1 MSTSTPKNDRNGKFE
16 KEDFEEITLFTSE
29 FETPEDKKEKA
40 PETPAENLRKDG
52 TADAE
57 ETAGDTG
64 PAPDDADAETA
75 EGMPAEPDFDTV
87 NLPEDPFE
95 VIPTDEFDSY
105 TDTAETIIETPEETV
120 HGGTEEII
128 TEGISASE
136 ESGETPADG
145 IAAEE
150 TVEET
155 PETEE
160 TESPEA
166 GPAEETAAEE
176 IPEEAE
182 PEQPEIENI
191 PADKPYIHMFSETA
205 DMSEDDK
212 EDPAAATGEYPPVKT
227 ASEEQAE
234 KDAAASKTS
243 KYEEL
248 HSFILEKQSAAGN
261 LYFKTAADIDID
273 KNIRDAET
281 FISQSEN
288 RDAAAE
294 PAMDAAP
301 ADTSG
306 VQAPV
311 EAPTEQIDMSETMIR
326 KGKKKSR
333 MKTYFAK
340 EKTGE
345 IDRGDLEMMLAFGLN
360 PTTTQ
365 TIETSKMT
373 ETNTNSQIPQADGMN
388 TTMGMTAAA
397 PEFRPD
403 VGTQYYEYSSD
414 EQNKEVFSYYH
425 KKYNRSKLRLWGA
438 AILAAFLFLLEN
450 LMTFGINLPAAISP
464 FTSPKTFAIIDIIL
478 AVLCTAL
485 VFDKLI
491 AAVKSVIKLKPE
503 PELILI
509 VGAFFSILG
518 AVLILA
524 YGPENTVMKYGRMY
538 NFPYAVSILLAFVY
552 DVLKYR
558 REIYSFK
565 IVASKKTKC
574 VVERIENSD
583 ETPEAKAFDEYLPAS
598 PLLYR
603 VGRAKKISGFF
614 AKVHEYP
621 KIKKVL
627 FIAIPLAVLASVI
640 MYIID
645 YFANGTGTFQ
655 SFSALTVTLQF
666 CLPLSAFISFS
677 YPMTHAAAVAYGYG
691 SAMIGD
697 ATVDRYTDASV
708 ISFDDTDVFPSDRTK
723 IRAVKVL
730 ENNRIDEVIYYAAS
744 VFSQLGGPL
753 RSVFNLAMLDIGH
766 SEDVEIL
773 DVSDKG
779 VEARVD
785 GKSIVIGQQSYLE
798 RQCFETVFEEGDDA
812 CSGKSSKRI
821 LYLACDNAVAAKIY
835 IRYGIDPSFENILRR
850 IYSAGMCVAVKSC
863 DPNIDNAL
871 LSGKINLSKYPVRI
885 IKCTSV
891 DDMNKTK
898 EESDSGIIST
908 GSVRGILQALSLC
921 DRLTHI
927 NRTNAVVKLLSIVL
941 GIFSSALIIGSGV
954 VSGVASL
961 YLAAY
966 QVFWMIPMML
976 LSKFYISAS
985 DKKEK

>member
-1 MSTSTPKNDRNGKFE
+1 MSTSTPKNDNNGKNGRDE
-16 KEDFEEITLFTSE
+16 YEEITLFTSE
-29 FETPEDKKEKA
+29 FETPEERAAEKSAGTPKEEKAAAEEEYAATAGDVSPTDIPEKPEDTAREQETAPEATEPETAPADAAPETSGDTGAEEERPFEPVFDEDTIPEDPFAGIATGEFDNTVTDKTVAAETDTVRESA
-40 PETPAENLRKDG
+40 PETPGPVPEG
-52 TADAE
+52 PE
-57 ETAGDTG
+57 ETAE
-64 PAPDDADAETA
+64 AR
-75 EGMPAEPDFDTV
+75 
-87 NLPEDPFE
+87 
-95 VIPTDEFDSY
+95 
-105 TDTAETIIETPEETV
+105 EETS
-120 HGGTEEII
+120 GEMNATEELL
-128 TEGISASE
+128 
-136 ESGETPADG
+136 
-145 IAAEE
+145 
-150 TVEET
+150 TVEEIT
-155 PETEE
+155 PET
-160 TESPEA
+160 
-166 GPAEETAAEE
+166 
-176 IPEEAE
+176 
-182 PEQPEIENI
+182 
-191 PADKPYIHMFSETA
+191 DRVKMFSETA
-205 DMSEDDK
+205 RIET
-212 EDPAAATGEYPPVKT
+212 DPAASTGEYTPV
-227 ASEEQAE
+227 AHGSETAE
-234 KDAAASKTS
+234 KAPAQPSEPKTS

-248 HSFILEKQSAAGN
+248 HSYILEKQSAGN
-261 LYFKTAADIDID
+261 LHFRTATDIDID
-273 KNIRDAET
+273 KNIREAED
-281 FISQSEN
+281 FVHQSEK
-288 RDAAAE
+288 REAAE
-294 PAMDAAP
+294 AVVYDVPAKETAP
-301 ADTSG
+301 ADTMTATSSFES
-306 VQAPV
+306 A
-311 EAPTEQIDMSETMIR
+311 DMSDTMVR
-326 KGKKKSR
+326 RKKKSR
-333 MKTYFAK
+333 MKTYFSK

-345 IDRGDLEMMLAFGLN
+345 IDKGDLEMMLAFGLN

-365 TIETSKMT
+365 TIETSKMPENGTPPATPQEKT
-373 ETNTNSQIPQADGMN
+373 ETG
-388 TTMGMTAAA
+388 TTAVPPIDA
-397 PEFRPD
+397 EYRPD
-403 VGTQYYEYSSD
+403 VGTQYYEYESD

-425 KKYNRSKLRLWGA
+425 RQYNLSKLRLWGA
-438 AILAAFLFLLEN
+438 AILAGLLLLLEN
-450 LMTFGINLPAAISP
+450 LMIFGIKLPAGISP
-464 FTSPKTFAIIDIIL
+464 FTSPTAFALTDVIL

-491 AAVKSVIKLKPE
+491 SAVRSAIKLKPE
-503 PELILI
+503 PELILV
-509 VGAFFSILG
+509 VGAFFLLLTTIL
-518 AVLILA
+518 VFA

-538 NFPYAVSILLAFVY
+538 NFPYAISILLAAVS
-552 DVLKYR
+552 DLLKFR

-565 IVASKKTKC
+565 IAASKKTKC
-574 VVERIENSD
+574 VVERITDSGD
-583 ETPEAKAFDEYLPAS
+583 TPEAKAFDEYLPAS

-614 AKVHEYP
+614 KKLREYP
-621 KIKKVL
+621 KIKKIL
-627 FIAIPLAVLASVI
+627 FIVVPAAVFAAFV
-640 MYIID
+640 MYLVD
-645 YFANGTGTFQ
+645 YFGNGTGTFQ
-655 SFSALTVTLQF
+655 SFSALLITLQF

-677 YPMTHAAAVAYGYG
+677 YPLTHASAVAYEFG

-708 ISFDDTDVFPSDRTK
+708 ISFDDTDVFPADRTK

-835 IRYGIDPSFENILRR
+835 IRYSVDPSFENILRR

-885 IKCTSV
+885 IKCNSV

-927 NRTNAVVKLLSIVL
+927 NRTNAVVKLLSVVL
-941 GIFSSALIIGSGV
+941 GVFSAALIVGSGV

-966 QVFWMIPMML
+966 QVFWIIPMLL

-985 DKKEK
+985 EKKEK

>member
-1 MSTSTPKNDRNGKFE
+1 MSTSTPKNDKNGKFE

-29 FETPEDKKEKA
+29 FETPEEKKEKA
-40 PETPAENLRKDG
+40 PEAQEENVRKDEIS
-52 TADAE
+52 DAE
-57 ETAGDTG
+57 ENAENAEPT
-64 PAPDDADAETA
+64 PDAVETA
-75 EGMPAEPDFDTV
+75 DETPAEPDFDATT
-87 NLPEDPFE
+87 LPEDPFE
-95 VIPTDEFDSY
+95 VITTDEFDSY
-105 TDTAETIIETPEETV
+105 TDTTEREIGTPEETITDEPEEMIPDDLV
-120 HGGTEEII
+120 SSEEGTDEAPADETSVEEIADESAAQ
-128 TEGISASE
+128 EGKEASE
-136 ESGETPADG
+136 TE
-145 IAAEE
+145 AAEDITAE
-150 TVEET
+150 T
-155 PETEE
+155 
-160 TESPEA
+160 
-166 GPAEETAAEE
+166 
-176 IPEEAE
+176 E
-182 PEQPEIENI
+182 PEQPEVETI

-205 DMSEDDK
+205 DIGEEDK

-234 KDAAASKTS
+234 KDAGASKTS

-281 FISQSEN
+281 FVSQSEN
-288 RDAAAE
+288 RETAE
-294 PAMDAAP
+294 PSEDAVSAE
-301 ADTSG
+301 ASG
-306 VQAPV
+306 VQTPV
-311 EAPTEQIDMSETMIR
+311 ETPTEQIDTSETMIR

-365 TIETSKMT
+365 TIETSKMA
-373 ETNTNSQIPQADGMN
+373 ETNTNAQIPQADGMN

-438 AILAAFLFLLEN
+438 AILAALLLLLEN
-450 LMTFGINLPAAISP
+450 LMTFGIRLPAAISP
-464 FTSPKTFAIIDIIL
+464 FTSPKTFALIDIIL
-478 AVLCTAL
+478 ALLCTAL

-503 PELILI
+503 PELILM
-509 VGAFFSILG
+509 VGAFFSMLG

-538 NFPYAVSILLAFVY
+538 NFPYAVSILLAFVS

-574 VVERIENSD
+574 VVERIENSE

-614 AKVHEYP
+614 AKIREYP

-627 FIAIPLAVLASVI
+627 FIAIPLAILASVI

-677 YPMTHAAAVAYGYG
+677 YPLTHAAAVAYGYG

-697 ATVDRYTDASV
+697 VTVDRYTDASV

-798 RQCFETVFEEGDDA
+798 RQCFETVFEEGDDT

-927 NRTNAVVKLLSIVL
+927 NRTNAVVKLLSTVL

-966 QVFWMIPMML
+966 QVFWMIPMLL

-985 DKKEK
+985 DRKEK